1 MTEEKRSL
9 TPMDLR
15 KRVGLTQRQV
25 ALVLDKKVATISDW
39 ERGIT
44 KPRLTFSET
53 KKLMEIYQCTLDEL
67 IKAYEEQVLQPE

>member
-1 MTEEKRSL
+1 MSEEKRLL

-25 ALVLDKKVATISDW
+25 AVALDKKVATISDW
-39 ERGIT
+39 ERRIT

-53 KKLMEIYQCTLDEL
+53 KKMMEVFGCTLDEL
-67 IKAYEEQVLQPE
+67 IEAYEELQVYTN